1 MWKLNLYKIIL
12 QQVLPFAFRVK
23 VLRFDFKNFKSAFD
37 IFKQINSEAYLGPPW
52 YLDEPQV
59 TWANGVQPLANVTK
73 SSISYVVGVLDFSWI
88 CKELTSYRFIYT
100 LMSLPT

>member
-1 MWKLNLYKIIL
+1 MIKTFSATIANIECKSKEIMGKMWKLNLYKIIL

-52 YLDEPQV
+52 YFG
-59 TWANGVQPLANVTK
+59 W
-73 SSISYVVGVLDFSWI
+73 
-88 CKELTSYRFIYT
+88 TSGDV
-100 LMSLPT
+100 S

>member
-1 MWKLNLYKIIL
+1 MIKTISATIANIECKSKEIMGKMWKLNLYKIIL

-52 YLDEPQV
+52 YFGWPSGDV
-59 TWANGVQPLANVTK
+59 
-73 SSISYVVGVLDFSWI
+73 S
-88 CKELTSYRFIYT
+88 
-100 LMSLPT
+100 